1 MISDIRNRK
10 NAGVEF
16 NIPPN
21 GKGISLFNDTG
32 SAIVL
37 GEVVWIGYEQAA
49 DEEICAKTV
58 ANKTF
63 PVRTAVAIEAI
74 EDDTIGYF
82 QIEGKCNALVYGGA
96 VVAGDYLEAMASQV
110 HFIEDGTSRTTVT
123 AAVALEAW
131 ATASA
136 ALKSVF
142 LLGEQHTIAS

>member
-1 MISDIRNRK
+1 MLSDIRNRK

-21 GKGISLFNDTG
+21 GKGMSLFNNTG

-37 GEVVWIGYEQAA
+37 GEVVWIDYEETA
-49 DEEICAKTV
+49 DEEICAEVV

-74 EDDTIGYF
+74 DQDKIGYF

-96 VVAGDYLEAMASQV
+96 IGAGDYLDADNTQV
-110 HFIEDGTSRTTVT
+110 YFVKDGASRTVVS

-131 ATASA
+131 ATASS

-142 LLGEQHTIAS
+142 LIGEQHTIA